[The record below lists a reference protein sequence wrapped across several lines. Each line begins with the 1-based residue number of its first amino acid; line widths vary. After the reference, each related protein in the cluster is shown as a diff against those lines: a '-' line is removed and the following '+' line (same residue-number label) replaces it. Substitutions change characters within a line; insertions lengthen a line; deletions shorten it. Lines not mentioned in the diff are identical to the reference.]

1 MTDLSCTILLDV
13 ECRDEEREAEL
24 LEQCFSMVRSI
35 CEELE
40 KQRIAYDFQTNG
52 VIAGAMGNLEP
63 DRRGPGAG
71 PFGDCA
77 GGAGKDDLRLP
88 DGERGIPFR
97 HPEGAPVWKKPDLCG
112 SGPEP
117 GRGAVP
123 FVPGRAVRPEAAGAL
138 WGGCVENGHTGF

>member
-52 VIAGAMGNLEP
+52 VIAGAMGNWNRIGEGL
-63 DRRGPGAG
+63 GPGHLETVLEG
-71 PFGDCA
+71 LGRMTYDCRM
-77 GGAGKDDLRLP
+77 GSGEFLSGIRKGLRSGKSL
-88 DGERGIPFR
+88 IYV
-97 HPEGAPVWKKPDLCG
+97 AP
-112 SGPEP
+112 GPEP
-117 GRGAVP
+117 GRGTVP
-123 FVPGRAVRPEAAGAL
+123 FVPGRAVQAARLLAL
-138 WGGCVENGHTGF
+138 YGEDV